1 MDFEHTDCDE
11 AEAVDFTRPA
21 ADSSSPAHAPFSLGR
36 KHYRA
41 VRKVRDDAHGKAAR
55 TVSDG
60 LTP

>member
-11 AEAVDFTRPA
+11 AEAVDFRETR
-21 ADSSSPAHAPFSLGR
+21 GR
-36 KHYRA
+36 FLLARARAIQCWTEHYRA